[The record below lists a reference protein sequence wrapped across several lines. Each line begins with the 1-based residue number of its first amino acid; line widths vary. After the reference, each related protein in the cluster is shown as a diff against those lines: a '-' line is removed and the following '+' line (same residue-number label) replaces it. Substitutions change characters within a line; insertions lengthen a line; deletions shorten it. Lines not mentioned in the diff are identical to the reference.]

1 MRGWVKRFKAI
12 KVNTDCCIFL
22 HRSVFVL
29 LLHQVIIGRPQ
40 LVVQRKGWQQQHTR
54 GTCWFCPGEQRLL
67 SWSCV
72 HPPHYM
78 CTIFNIQYSI
88 FNIEIFTFQYSIL
101 NIQYWNIHFS
111 IFNTQYSILKH
122 SQFNIQYYLNSMMN
136 IEIFTINIQYSI
148 HDIQYSIFDIKY

>member
-29 LLHQVIIGRPQ
+29 LLHQLIIGRPQ
-40 LVVQRKGWQQQHTR
+40 LVVQLKGWQQQHTR

-78 CTIFNIQYSI
+78 CTIFNIQYRI
-88 FNIEIFTFQYSIL
+88 FNIQHRIF
-101 NIQYWNIHFS
+101 
-111 IFNTQYSILKH
+111 
-122 SQFNIQYYLNSMMN
+122 
-136 IEIFTINIQYSI
+136 NIQYSI
-148 HDIQYSIFDIKY
+148 SNIQYSTCIQRACPSQSTQYELLMQKVVHIRLQLLFSYKHFAKHEIDSWCIR